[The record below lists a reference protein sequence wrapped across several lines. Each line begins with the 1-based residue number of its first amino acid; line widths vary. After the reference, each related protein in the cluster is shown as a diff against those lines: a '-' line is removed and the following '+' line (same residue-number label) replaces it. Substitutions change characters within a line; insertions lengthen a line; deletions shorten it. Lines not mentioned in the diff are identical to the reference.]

1 MNRPEQTACGRSR
14 GRRRRGAAALD
25 YVLVLAVALPLV
37 AFMVSRGIRIIQ
49 LVYEMICLFISWPF
63 M

>member
-1 MNRPEQTACGRSR
+1 MQRPAQTACGPARC
-14 GRRRRGAAALD
+14 RRRRGAAALD

-37 AFMVSRGIRIIQ
+37 AFMISRGIRVIQ
-49 LVYEMICLFISWPF
+49 LVYEMICVFISWPF